1 VLLYKEV
8 DTTVMPASL
17 THNTVYI

>member
-17 THNTVYI
+17 TLNTVYI

>member
-8 DTTVMPASL
+8 DTTVMHASL